1 VNRPR
6 AEACALMRALFVDDA
21 RRCGQTVEV
30 DDGEPET
37 QARNCAM
44 DAHQKARLVALLGVA
59 VFALGFL
66 FWIAVG
72 GIPD

>member
-1 VNRPR
+1 VKGPP
-6 AEACALMRALFVDDA
+6 AGASAPICALFVDDA
-21 RRCGQTVEV
+21 RTYGQTIEVEE
-30 DDGEPET
+30 GEPET
-37 QARNCAM
+37 QARRRAM

>member
-6 AEACALMRALFVDDA
+6 AEASARIRALFVDDA
-21 RRCGQTVEV
+21 RKHGQTIEV

-37 QARNCAM
+37 QARSRAM
-44 DAHQKARLVALLGVA
+44 DAHQKARLMALLGVA